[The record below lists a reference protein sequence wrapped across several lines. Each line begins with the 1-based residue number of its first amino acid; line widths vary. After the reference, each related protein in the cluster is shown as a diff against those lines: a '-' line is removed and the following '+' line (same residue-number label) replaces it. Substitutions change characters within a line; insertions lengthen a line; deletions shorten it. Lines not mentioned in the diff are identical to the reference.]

1 MTNCFQLGNAKVG
14 GSNALFTKLHQKA
27 GIHLVGCAEGNVS
40 LQAKPTKRNSWVIE
54 IPPTAIFFL
63 WSILLSLK
71 TSTFVRNANHL
82 MLIFMNTGKRKCKL
96 VWTAALK
103 KFFLERIIENH
114 FS

>member
-27 GIHLVGCAEGNVS
+27 GI
-40 LQAKPTKRNSWVIE
+40 KPTKRNSWVIE

-63 WSILLSLK
+63 WSILLFLK